1 MRKTPRE
8 RESASESWEN
18 GTNLRYVKYVTSF
31 IVLSELKTIFACTG
45 SVKRDG
51 KGSSRGSGRKEL
63 VSQIYGADS
72 VAHFH
77 QKHS

>member
-51 KGSSRGSGRKEL
+51 EREFAREWKTRISILNLWS
-63 VSQIYGADS
+63 
-72 VAHFH
+72 
-77 QKHS
+77 